1 MNFDRAARESAA
13 DDVPVGERLRA
24 LRRARK
30 LTLLAVASRAG
41 ISEGYLS
48 QVERGVANPSIG
60 TLRQIA
66 EALGLKIGDLFA
78 ADFDT
83 RPRVLRVDARPG
95 LAFGVLG
102 RKYRLTPTTQ
112 RHMEAFVGEFDPGGS
127 TGDDGYTHGDSEELL
142 LVIAGE
148 VELTLDTD
156 RHVMRAGDS
165 IVYRSST
172 PHRLTETAGTPAT
185 VLWVIS
191 PPSY

>member
-1 MNFDRAARESAA
+1 MNFERERVRAAR
-13 DDVPVGERLRA
+13 DVTVGERLRA
-24 LRRARK
+24 VRRARK
-30 LTLLAVASRAG
+30 LTLLAVAKRAE

-48 QVERGVANPSIG
+48 QVERGIANPSIG
-60 TLRQIA
+60 TLQQIA

-78 ADFDT
+78 SDFDA

-102 RKYRLTPTTQ
+102 RKYRLTAKAQ
-112 RHMEAFVGEFDPGGS
+112 QHIEAFVGEFDPGGA
-127 TGDDGYTHGDSEELL
+127 TGEDGYTHGDSEELL
-142 LVIAGE
+142 LVLAGR
-148 VELTLDTD
+148 VELTLDGEP
-156 RHVMRAGDS
+156 HVMDVGDS

-172 PHRLTETAGTPAT
+172 PHRLAEVGGAPAT

>member
-1 MNFDRAARESAA
+1 MNFDRSQRQAVA
-13 DDVPVGERLRA
+13 DVPVGERLRA

-60 TLRQIA
+60 TLQQIA
-66 EALGLKIGDLFA
+66 AALGLKIGDLFA
-78 ADFDT
+78 ADFDA

-102 RKYRLTPTTQ
+102 RKYRLTPAAQ
-112 RHMEAFVGEFDPGGS
+112 RHIEAFVGEFDPGGS
-127 TGDDGYTHGDSEELL
+127 TGETGYTHGDSEELL
-142 LVIAGE
+142 LITAGE
-148 VELTLDTD
+148 VELTLDTE
-156 RHVMRAGDS
+156 RHVMTAGDS

-172 PHRLTETAGTPAT
+172 PHRLRETAGTPAT